1 MEHIE
6 KRRYSEMKRSGRRGG
21 MGKGGGDRNPERM
34 VM

>member
-21 MGKGGGDRNPERM
+21 MGKGGGTETQRGW
-34 VM
+34 